1 MRPCHVPRGAD
12 RRYQCNLIGYSPVRM
27 SDRMYELIGT
37 TKLLPILPAV
47 GFTDV
52 ARWIWH
58 GSTGLIVAGIVLH
71 LLFILVNAAYKDRK
85 HSTMLIVHLVV
96 GSSNRRLYCSDP
108 FYTNNRSVSFVCMWG
123 WDYRDDGWGISLGC
137 PRRRH

>member
-1 MRPCHVPRGAD
+1 
-12 RRYQCNLIGYSPVRM
+12 M
-27 SDRMYELIGT
+27 SDLMHELIGT

-71 LLFILVNAAYKDRK
+71 LLFTLVNAAYKDRK
-85 HSTMLIVHLVV
+85 QSTMLIV
-96 GSSNRRLYCSDP
+96 
-108 FYTNNRSVSFVCMWG
+108 
-123 WDYRDDGWGISLGC
+123 
-137 PRRRH
+137 